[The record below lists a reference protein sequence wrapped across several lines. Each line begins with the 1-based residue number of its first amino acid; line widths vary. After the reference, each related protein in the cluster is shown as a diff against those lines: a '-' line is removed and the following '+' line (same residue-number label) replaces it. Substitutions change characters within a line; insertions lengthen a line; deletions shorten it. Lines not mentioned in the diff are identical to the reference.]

1 MCYQLCKQMLF
12 SSSAINENTQGLF
25 PRSLQVSA
33 FMEATFSQTQQ
44 KVHVLSCS
52 VQNTLCVDSQGTVVW
67 DLKIKES
74 DVGKGFDCY
83 AIRSDCGVTFP
94 FCLLKST
101 LPVQFTLQ
109 LQTAK
114 HSFVLKHTAYHF
126 KWLLFSCELLILCI
140 VRAGDSTADK
150 IWCVSAKSPI
160 IDS

>member
-1 MCYQLCKQMLF
+1 MLF
-12 SSSAINENTQGLF
+12 SASAPDGSAINEDTQGLV
-25 PRSLQVSA
+25 PWSLQVSV
-33 FMEATFSQTQQ
+33 FMKATFSQTQQ

-52 VQNTLCVDSQGTVVW
+52 VQNTLCVDSQGTVIW

-94 FCLLKST
+94 ICLLKST

-109 LQTAK
+109 PQTAK
-114 HSFVLKHTAYHF
+114 HSFVLKHTAYNF
-126 KWLLFSCELLILCI
+126 EWLLFSCELLILCI
-140 VRAGDSTADK
+140 VSRAGDSTADK
-150 IWCVSAKSPI
+150 IWCVSAKTPI

>member
-1 MCYQLCKQMLF
+1 MTTTVQAAARVSFVWVRVEMCCQLCKQMLF
-12 SSSAINENTQGLF
+12 SASPPDGSAINENTQGLF

-33 FMEATFSQTQQ
+33 FMKATFSQTQE

-67 DLKIKES
+67 YVKIKES

-101 LPVQFTLQ
+101 LHLLFTLQ
-109 LQTAK
+109 PQTAK
-114 HSFVLKHTAYHF
+114 HS
-126 KWLLFSCELLILCI
+126 LFSNTLHIILSDCYFP
-140 VRAGDSTADK
+140 VNY
-150 IWCVSAKSPI
+150 
-160 IDS
+160 